1 MSTLETNS
9 MSKHVDYDRIAPSY
23 NQRYGENRRSGTAT
37 ALISLVCDLQAERVL
52 EVGCGTGHWLA
63 ELKPH
68 VPDVFGLDLS
78 TGMLRQA
85 RETGPTGL
93 VRGRGGMLGLAPDS
107 LDLVYCVNA
116 IHHFAQPRAF
126 VAEARRLLR
135 PGGVLAVI
143 GMDPR
148 AEPEWYVFHYF
159 DEVYETDLERF
170 PSWGTIVDWMV
181 ASGFSDIACRVVD
194 RYTDPKFGRAV
205 LDDPFLKKDSCSQL
219 ALLSD
224 DAYARGV
231 RRIEAA
237 LDEAETAG
245 IELVFQVDTELEML
259 TGCAV

>member
-1 MSTLETNS
+1 MSG
-9 MSKHVDYDRIAPSY
+9 KRVDYDRIAPSY
-23 NQRYGENRRSGTAT
+23 NQRYGENDRSGTAA
-37 ALISLVCDLQAERVL
+37 ALISLVRDVQAERVL

-68 VPDVFGLDLS
+68 VPSVFGLDLS

-93 VRGRGGMLGLAPDS
+93 VRGRGGMLGLAQDIF
-107 LDLVYCVNA
+107 DLVYCVNA
-116 IHHFAQPRAF
+116 IHHFERPRAF
-126 VAEARRLLR
+126 VAESRRLLR

-148 AEPEWYVFHYF
+148 AEPEWYVFDCF
-159 DEVYETDLERF
+159 DGVYEMDLERF

-181 ASGFSDIACRVVD
+181 ASGFSNISCRVVD
-194 RYTDPKFGRAV
+194 RYADPKFGRAV

-224 DAYARGV
+224 ATYARGL

-237 LDEAETAG
+237 LKEAEAAG
-245 IELVFQVDTELEML
+245 IELVFQVDTELEMIV
-259 TGCAV
+259 GHV

>member
-1 MSTLETNS
+1 M

-23 NQRYGENRRSGTAT
+23 NQRYGENERSGTAA
-37 ALISLVCDLQAERVL
+37 ALISLVHDIQAERAL

-63 ELKPH
+63 ELKAH
-68 VPDVFGLDLS
+68 VSEVYGLDLS
-78 TGMLRQA
+78 TGMLHHA
-85 RETGPTGL
+85 RATHPTGL
-93 VRGRGGMLGLAPDS
+93 VRGRGGLLGLARDS

-116 IHHFAQPRAF
+116 IHHFDRPRAF
-126 VAEARRLLR
+126 VAEAQRLLR

-148 AEPEWYVFHYF
+148 AAQEWYVFQYF
-159 DEVYETDLERF
+159 DGVYEMDLDRF
-170 PSWGTIVDWMV
+170 PSWGTVVDWMV
-181 ASGFSDIACRVVD
+181 ASGFSDISCRVVD

-224 DAYARGV
+224 DAYARGL

-237 LDEAETAG
+237 LDEAEAAG
-245 IELVFQVDTELEML
+245 VELVFQVDTELEMV
-259 TGCAV
+259 TGRVA